1 MPFAFIPPCVRQVVH
16 GLTISAPGRT
26 LLSSANL
33 QLLKGRRYGL
43 LGSNGSGKSTLLRFL
58 AEKPCRLPIPPNID
72 LLLVSRRWR
81 RVGPIHCGLPCP
93 LSPPPAPLPRPLPT
107 CPTPP

>member
-33 QLLKGRRYGL
+33 QLLKGRERLGLGGL
-43 LGSNGSGKSTLLRFL
+43 LIGVAAVEVLGLVRGNLKGRLDGRNIRSQAPINIQQAYARSGVHHTARGG
-58 AEKPCRLPIPPNID
+58 
-72 LLLVSRRWR
+72 VM
-81 RVGPIHCGLPCP
+81 
-93 LSPPPAPLPRPLPT
+93 
-107 CPTPP
+107 